1 MFGVNNQFAVTSIV
15 IIISASR
22 IVTMSTSAS
31 SSGWLVDEQGQ
42 WYMQHGH
49 WIARVDPASQSVYYQ
64 DLRSH
69 KTQWETPGDWSVPC
83 APSRKPKK
91 LPARCLDFSHRAARC
106 QVDPDTVKKTS
117 STPEGAGEF
126 NIWYGR
132 WVGELWNEH
141 HNGMI
146 SFPVAFAT
154 PVDIY
159 KGERTRACVYVCAFV
174 RVCVGSIPTQYDHT
188 RLSSRLSLGGYQ
200 QSNMFFEYV

>member
-1 MFGVNNQFAVTSIV
+1 
-15 IIISASR
+15 
-22 IVTMSTSAS
+22 MSTSAS

-69 KTQWETPGDWSVPC
+69 KTQWETPGDWSIPC

-159 KGERTRACVYVCAFV
+159 NGERTRACVYVCVRSCAYVWVWVYCGFDPHPV
-174 RVCVGSIPTQYDHT
+174 RSHTSFFSSISGWLPTVVYVFRVCVMGKKAIVRGQK
-188 RLSSRLSLGGYQ
+188 
-200 QSNMFFEYV
+200 